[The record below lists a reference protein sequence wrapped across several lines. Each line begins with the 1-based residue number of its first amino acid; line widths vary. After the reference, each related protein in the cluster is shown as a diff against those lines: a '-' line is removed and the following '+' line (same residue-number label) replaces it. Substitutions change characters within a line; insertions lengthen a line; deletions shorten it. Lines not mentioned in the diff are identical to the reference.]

1 MTTEDK
7 YSGPTVV
14 PAEVLEGLEAA
25 RQARAHMVERA
36 HVLVLAKRRGYR
48 NRPGLSGTTH

>member
-25 RQARAHMVERA
+25 RQAGAHMVERA